1 MKKKLMALVLVL
13 TLCAALTPVL
23 AASGGE
29 QTGAPEAEHFELRTY
44 RETSLGGQ
52 LTATDPE
59 GEPVTF
65 ALTTEPMKGTV
76 EIEPGGA
83 FVYTPGEGKK
93 GKDYFGYKAIDA
105 SGNESD
111 EATVIISIE
120 KQKTAANYADMQG
133 RAEAYAAT
141 RLAEAGVYSGETVA
155 GTALFRPDEAMTR
168 GAFLAM
174 CLAAADT
181 PVLQGVR
188 ATGFGDDSAIPAW
201 SKGYVSTG
209 VLCGSVQGYATGSAT
224 VFDAERAITRAE
236 AAVMLDRTLSP
247 AAAAEASTITV
258 SDAVPAWAAQSV
270 ARLTQA
276 SVYPSGADPEAA
288 LTRAEAAQMIVNAMD
303 AA

>member
-105 SGNESD
+105 P
-111 EATVIISIE
+111 T
-120 KQKTAANYADMQG
+120 TP
-133 RAEAYAAT
+133 T
-141 RLAEAGVYSGETVA
+141 C
-155 GTALFRPDEAMTR
+155 R
-168 GAFLAM
+168 GA
-174 CLAAADT
+174 
-181 PVLQGVR
+181 R
-188 ATGFGDDSAIPAW
+188 
-201 SKGYVSTG
+201 
-209 VLCGSVQGYATGSAT
+209 
-224 VFDAERAITRAE
+224 
-236 AAVMLDRTLSP
+236 
-247 AAAAEASTITV
+247 
-258 SDAVPAWAAQSV
+258 
-270 ARLTQA
+270 RLTPRRGSPRRA
-276 SVYPSGADPEAA
+276 FTAVKPSRARRSFVR
-288 LTRAEAAQMIVNAMD
+288 TRR
-303 AA
+303 